1 MGALL
6 SAKGDDITTW
16 RAVEDFSAR
25 YRQSLLD
32 LTVSDRNSDAE
43 SVFSESLAA
52 LGKLSEVHETLL
64 LQLGSLLKEVAAAPP
79 TLRLKELAGDYYA
92 MLYRHMEVFH
102 SAPAFYQSSMD
113 FMSMLSLAIMT
124 RAAGELGPL
133 ERQLPKMALVALG
146 PAGRCEYSPF
156 CQLQLIVV
164 HEEANSPQLQAISQ
178 YCHALHAG
186 FEEIGLAIDPVI
198 SPRNPEWRG
207 TLSDWQQRCNDALSH
222 PTTVGL
228 INLLRLTDQHPLTPG
243 EEIARELK
251 QMTMTTLRGSHTAQ
265 ANLVERME
273 SLSNGLGVMGGFKLE
288 RSGAGQGLFRLLDHG
303 LLPLSA
309 ALSALALIRGSS
321 AVSSCDRIRSLLAQ
335 RELDVDLAEKMLGT
349 WHNLHE
355 LRLRREQALS
365 IAGHSNQALLLNPGE
380 LTPEQRQSLKTSLEA
395 VAAIQR
401 HVSITFSGMGDNF
414 P

>member
-16 RAVEDFSAR
+16 RAVEDFSAK

-32 LTVSDRNSDAE
+32 RAVSDRSSDAE

-64 LQLGSLLKEVAAAPP
+64 LKLDNLLQEVATAP
-79 TLRLKELAGDYYA
+79 TTVRLKELTSEYYA
-92 MLYRHMEVFH
+92 VLYRHMETFH
-102 SAPAFYQSSMD
+102 SAPAFYQKSMD
-113 FMSMLSLAIMT
+113 FMSMLSRAIMA
-124 RAAGELGPL
+124 RSAEQLGSL
-133 ERQLPKMALVALG
+133 ARQLPTMALVALG

-156 CQLQLIVV
+156 CQLQLLVV
-164 HEEANSPQLQAISQ
+164 HEKASVPQLETISQ

-186 FEEIGLAIDPVI
+186 FEEIGLTIDPVI

-207 TLSDWQQRCNDALSH
+207 TLSDWQQRCNDELSH
-222 PTTVGL
+222 PTPDGL

-243 EEIARELK
+243 EEIAHELK
-251 QMTMTTLRGSHTAQ
+251 RMTMAILREHRTAQ

-273 SLSNGLGVMGGFKLE
+273 SLSNGLGVMGGLKLE
-288 RSGAGQGLFRLLDHG
+288 RSAAGQGLFRLLDHG

-309 ALSALALIRGSS
+309 AFSALALIRGIS

-335 RELDVDLAEKMLGT
+335 GELDVDLAEKMLET

-365 IAGHSNQALLLNPGE
+365 IAGHSNQSLLLNPGE
-380 LTPEQRQSLKTSLEA
+380 LTLEQRQSLKTSLEA

-401 HVSITFSGMGDNF
+401 HVAVTFSGMGS
-414 P
+414 

>member
-32 LTVSDRNSDAE
+32 RAVSDRNFDAE
-43 SVFSESLAA
+43 SVFSESLDA
-52 LGKLSEVHETLL
+52 LGTLSEVHETLL
-64 LQLGSLLKEVAAAPP
+64 LKLDSLLNEVATAPP
-79 TLRLKELAGDYYA
+79 TVRLKELTSEYYA
-92 MLYRHMEVFH
+92 VLYRHMEAFH
-102 SAPAFYQSSMD
+102 SAPAFYQKSMG
-113 FMSMLSLAIMT
+113 FMSVLSRAIME
-124 RAAGELGPL
+124 RSAEQLGPFA
-133 ERQLPKMALVALG
+133 RQLPKMALVALG

-156 CQLQLIVV
+156 CQLQLLVV
-164 HEEANSPQLQAISQ
+164 HEEASDFQLQAISR

-198 SPRNPEWRG
+198 SPANPKWCG
-207 TLSDWQQRCNDALSH
+207 TLSDWQQRCNEALSH
-222 PTTVGL
+222 PTPDGL

-251 QMTMTTLRGSHTAQ
+251 QMTMTILRGNRAAQ
-265 ANLVERME
+265 TNLIERVE
-273 SLSNGLGVMGGFKLE
+273 SLSNGLGVMGGLKLE
-288 RSGAGQGLFRLLDHG
+288 RSGAGRGLFRLLDHG

-321 AVSSCDRIRSLLAQ
+321 AASSCDRIHYLLAQ
-335 RELDVDLAEKMLGT
+335 RELDVDLAEKMLET

-355 LRLRREQALS
+355 LRLRREEALS
-365 IAGHSNQALLLNPGE
+365 ITGHSNHSLLLNPGE
-380 LTPEQRQSLKTSLEA
+380 LTLEQCQSLKTSLEA

-401 HVSITFSGMGDNF
+401 HVAVTFSGMGD
-414 P
+414 